1 MAKAFRGGLRGMPVA
16 AAGGAVG
23 YQGPRR
29 MGQATQMA
37 GPTSAIPPYDY
48 GPEEGPPDRQRG
60 KKWPWV
66 VAALVAVAI
75 IAGLVYAFSYVSG
88 GGGSYAVPNVVGMP
102 LAAAERDIA
111 NAQLVAQ
118 AVPQASGTVSKGDVI
133 STSPQFGSMVAK
145 GSTVRLF
152 VSTGAGR
159 VKVPNVV
166 GLSQTAAT
174 NQLQGLGFMV
184 NQVAA
189 PNSTQPSAQV
199 VAHDPPQCT
208 AAAKG
213 STVTIRV
220 SGGGAKVPGVVGQS
234 QAYSSSQLETDGVQS
249 NPIPTP

>member
-1 MAKAFRGGLRGMPVA
+1 
-16 AAGGAVG
+16 
-23 YQGPRR
+23 
-29 MGQATQMA
+29 
-37 GPTSAIPPYDY
+37 
-48 GPEEGPPDRQRG
+48 
-60 KKWPWV
+60 
-66 VAALVAVAI
+66 
-75 IAGLVYAFSYVSG
+75 
-88 GGGSYAVPNVVGMP
+88 MP

-111 NAQLVAQ
+111 NAHLVAQ

-189 PNSTQPSAQV
+189 QNSTQPSGQV
-199 VAHDPPQCT
+199 VGQDPPQGT

-220 SGGGAKVPGVVGQS
+220 SGGGAKVPGVFGQNHADEPS
-234 QAYSSSQLETDGVQS
+234 MLQKDGFHVHPVTS
-249 NPIPTP
+249 PRHH